1 MSSIGKITKN
11 LEKKYLFFTALCP
24 VVMIGE
30 VVLETMI
37 PFLMS
42 RIIDTGV
49 ALHDM
54 QYVLRVG
61 VCMVCCSAV
70 SMCCG
75 MLGARFG
82 AVASQGVSHNLRR
95 RLFSKVQ
102 SFSFA
107 NIDTFSTASLV
118 TRLTTDVNNV
128 QNVYRL
134 IIQICFRAPFMLIAG
149 TVMAFFVNARLALV
163 FCISIPVLAAVIA
176 FVSVKAYTRFS
187 VMLEK
192 YDRLNTIV
200 QENLIAIRVV
210 KSFVRGEHECEKFSA
225 AADEVR
231 RSQQNAEK
239 LIVGIAPAMQL
250 MIYATIVAVLW
261 FGGKM
266 VVLGS
271 MQSGELVSFI
281 SYVSQILMSLM
292 MIAMIFVNIV
302 LSRASVRRICEVFD
316 EVPDI
321 VSPQNPVMEVADG
334 SVEFKDV
341 CFSYKKSG
349 GNYALDSVSLKIA
362 PGQTVG
368 IIGGT
373 GSSKTTLVSLISRLY
388 DVTSGAVLVGGKDV
402 RDYSLEVLRK
412 NSAVVLQKNILFSG
426 TIKEN
431 LKWGDENASDEEIAA
446 ACRAADAE
454 DFIRSFPEQYE
465 TVLGQGGVNVSGGQK
480 QRLCIARALLRKPKI
495 LILDDSTSAV
505 DTATEKRIRDA
516 LCEYLPETTKIII
529 AQRIASVKDAD
540 CIFVL
545 EDGKIVGRGT
555 HEELLKNNVIYREVS
570 DSQQTMGDADIEIE
584 RG

>member
-1 MSSIGKITKN
+1 MSSVGKITKN
-11 LEKKYLFFTALCP
+11 LEKRYLLFTALCP
-24 VVMIGE
+24 IVMIGE
-30 VVLETMI
+30 VTLETVI

-42 RIIDTGV
+42 RIIDTGI
-49 ALHDM
+49 AARDM
-54 QYVLRVG
+54 HYVLKVG
-61 VCMVCCSAV
+61 LCMVCCSLV
-70 SMCCG
+70 SLSCG

-107 NIDTFSTASLV
+107 NVDTFSTASLV

-134 IIQICFRAPFMLIAG
+134 IIQICFRAPFMLAAG

-163 FCISIPVLAAVIA
+163 FCISIPILAVVIA
-176 FVSVKAYTRFS
+176 FVSVKAYSRFS

-210 KSFVRGEHECEKFSA
+210 KAFVRGERECEKFTESA
-225 AADEVR
+225 DDVR
-231 RSQQNAEK
+231 RAQLNAEK
-239 LIVGIAPAMQL
+239 LIIRISPVMQL
-250 MIYATIVAVLW
+250 VIYATIIAVLW

-266 VVLGS
+266 VVFGT
-271 MQSGELVSFI
+271 MQAGELVSFI

-302 LSRASVRRICEVFD
+302 LSRASVRRICEVLD

-321 VSPQNPVMEVADG
+321 ASPENPVMEIADG

-341 CFSYKKSG
+341 CFAYKKSG
-349 GNYALDSVSLKIA
+349 GNLALDSVSLKIE

-388 DVTSGAVLVGGKDV
+388 DAASGAVFIGGKDI
-402 RDYSLEVLRK
+402 RDYSLAVLRK
-412 NSAVVLQKNILFSG
+412 NVAVVLQKNVLFSG
-426 TIKEN
+426 TIREN
-431 LKWGDENASDEEIAA
+431 LKWGDENASDEEIVA
-446 ACRAADAE
+446 ACRAADAD
-454 DFIRSFPEQYE
+454 DFIRSFPEQYDTE
-465 TVLGQGGVNVSGGQK
+465 LGQGGVNISGGQK

-516 LCEYLPETTKIII
+516 LRTDFPATTKIII
-529 AQRIASVKDAD
+529 AQRITSVKDAD

-545 EDGKIVGRGT
+545 EDGKINGQGT
-555 HEELLKNNVIYREVS
+555 HEELLKTNVIYREVNE
-570 DSQQTMGDADIEIE
+570 SQQTMGDADI
-584 RG
+584 